1 VNANP
6 AGVTIEAREYF
17 FPASARKPVL
27 GRDKPFGPESYNLKA
42 LERLKAE
49 GLAPS
54 SELRRI
60 FASYQR
66 LKYSNADK

>member
-1 VNANP
+1 M
-6 AGVTIEAREYF
+6 
-17 FPASARKPVL
+17 